1 MNSIAVQDYLKAI
14 YKLSNA
20 SKPATT
26 TELANALNV
35 RAASVTSMLQKLSQ
49 VDPALVNYQKH
60 QGATLTAAG
69 QKEALRVIR
78 QHRIVETFLC
88 EKLNYSWD
96 EVHEEAERLEHAL
109 SPKLV
114 DRMAESLGFPD
125 RDPHGQQIPNKALEV
140 MPSTAVPLSQL
151 QVGETAVV
159 LRVRDDDP
167 DLLRYVDELCLRPNA
182 VITITEVK
190 PIDELHHI
198 QIQSKSTP
206 VIVGKRI
213 TDNIFVSK

>member
-1 MNSIAVQDYLKAI
+1 MIFEK
-14 YKLSNA
+14 
-20 SKPATT
+20 
-26 TELANALNV
+26 
-35 RAASVTSMLQKLSQ
+35 MLQKLSKA
-49 VDPALVNYQKH
+49 DPALVHYQKH
-60 QGATLTAAG
+60 RGATLTAVG
-69 QKEALRVIR
+69 RQEALRVIR
-78 QHRIVETFLC
+78 QHRVVETFLC

-125 RDPHGQQIPNKALEV
+125 RDPHGQQIPNEALEL

-151 QVGETAVV
+151 GVGDTAVV
-159 LRVRDDDP
+159 RRVRDEDA
-167 DLLRYVDELCLRPNA
+167 DLLRYVGEIGLRPNVA
-182 VITITEVK
+182 ITILDVK

-198 QIQSKSTP
+198 QIQSKPTP

-213 TDNIFVSK
+213 TENIFVLKETSWN